1 MGLDAVV
8 FCDCVEKGCLTVSH
22 PYPRL
27 LYIASNGSPEI
38 RSKDPAKIHE
48 HDNWMDL
55 PPCKHEGMMLA
66 GCSVGNMMFVPH
78 LRDILSAVAT
88 KRGHACPVLLGK
100 VLYSGTHCGDHLT
113 VRDVGRLSNELDSLK
128 GAKLS
133 AAALSGEDARQIATA
148 MRDLRRLVKTAL
160 AVIKPIAF

>member
-1 MGLDAVV
+1 
-8 FCDCVEKGCLTVSH
+8 
-22 PYPRL
+22 L
-27 LYIASNGSPEI
+27 LYIAGNGSPEI

-66 GCSVGNMMFVPH
+66 DCSVGNMMFVPH

-113 VRDVGRLSNELDSLK
+113 LRDVGRLSNELDSLK

-133 AAALSGEDARQIATA
+133 TAALSGEDAQQIATA
-148 MRDLRRLVKTAL
+148 MRDLRRLVKTSL

>member
-1 MGLDAVV
+1 
-8 FCDCVEKGCLTVSH
+8 
-22 PYPRL
+22 L
-27 LYIASNGSPEI
+27 LYIAGNGSPEI

-55 PPCKHEGMMLA
+55 PPCKHEGMILA
-66 GCSVGNMMFVPH
+66 DCSVGNMMFVPH

-113 VRDVGRLSNELDSLK
+113 LRDVGRLSNELDSLK

-133 AAALSGEDARQIATA
+133 TAALSGEDAQQIATA
-148 MRDLRRLVKTAL
+148 MRDLRRLVKTSL

>member
-1 MGLDAVV
+1 
-8 FCDCVEKGCLTVSH
+8 
-22 PYPRL
+22 L

-38 RSKDPAKIHE
+38 RSKDPAKVDE
-48 HDNWMDL
+48 HDKWMGL

-66 GCSVGNMMFVPH
+66 GCSVGNMTSVPH

-88 KRGHACPVLLGK
+88 KRGHDCPVLLGK

-113 VRDVGRLSNELDSLK
+113 VSDVGRLSNELDSLK

-148 MRDLRRLVKTAL
+148 MRDLRRLVKAAL

>member
-8 FCDCVEKGCLTVSH
+8 FCDCVEKGCLLVPH

-27 LYIASNGSPEI
+27 LYIAGNGSPEI

-66 GCSVGNMMFVPH
+66 DCSVGNMMFVPH

-113 VRDVGRLSNELDSLK
+113 LRDVGRLSNELDSLK

-133 AAALSGEDARQIATA
+133 TAALSGEDAQQIATA
-148 MRDLRRLVKTAL
+148 MRDLRRLVKTSL